1 MILGILIVIEGI
13 SRKIALNTEICSYY
27 YYCGQLA
34 CQFVNFVSVKIVLCT
49 CAICKK
55 HQPNILSI
63 YNIYISPV
71 KGTRN
76 KKETHSNWISCNS
89 CKSCVHPKCSGLIKK
104 ENTKIEKLIKEKKIN
119 YYFKCI
125 KCCFKSII
133 TNGILQT
140 EELSSL
146 LSNIELDFTKTLLSL
161 TTPIKTTVQSENS
174 VNNNTSNTKN

>member
-1 MILGILIVIEGI
+1 M
-13 SRKIALNTEICSYY
+13 
-27 YYCGQLA
+27 
-34 CQFVNFVSVKIVLCT
+34 
-49 CAICKK
+49 
-55 HQPNILSI
+55 
-63 YNIYISPV
+63 
-71 KGTRN
+71 
-76 KKETHSNWISCNS
+76 
-89 CKSCVHPKCSGLIKK
+89 HPKCSGLIKK

-133 TNGILQT
+133 TSGILQT

-174 VNNNTSNTKN
+174 VNNNTPNTKNWPKRLQNQLKSHKQFPQKKEKTISFNQQEIQKKIK